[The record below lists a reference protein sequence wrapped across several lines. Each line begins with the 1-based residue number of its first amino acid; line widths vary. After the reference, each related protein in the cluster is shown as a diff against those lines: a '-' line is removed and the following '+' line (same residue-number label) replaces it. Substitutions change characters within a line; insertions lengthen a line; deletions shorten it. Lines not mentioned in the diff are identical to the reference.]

1 MKKTQLFFLVLGILV
16 ILMLIF
22 FFKNPYKKQKNG
34 NNHISLEE
42 QEQYIFNIRS
52 YEAIAEVTI
61 QSNKNVNQYLLKQT
75 VKPQESKQEVLE
87 PQNIQGVEM
96 KYQNGSLIIQH
107 TKFHLQKIYQEY
119 PYLSKNALFLTDFIS
134 KFQEAQKNHKTQK
147 QETEDEIIYTISST
161 EGKQETLYVN
171 KKENQPSKIIIKDQ
185 QQKEKIY
192 ISYKEIN
199 IDYD

>member
-199 IDYD
+199 IDHD

>member
-16 ILMLIF
+16 ILMMIF

-34 NNHISLEE
+34 NNHISVEE

-199 IDYD
+199 IDHD